1 MKNLEVPRLLRQH
14 GNGRVVVDVGLAFDA
29 LETEAAVANGF
40 NVIGFEP
47 DPPNVAA
54 LRKKFARDSRIH
66 VVDLVSGAAAA
77 APALAAAMWRL
88 PASVLKAKFP
98 PLDPVSGRGTAYIIA
113 AGLDETNGVAHMGG
127 AASKEAHRATGE
139 LDYGANIGKVST
151 PGSAASLGPGDV
163 PIVTLDSIL
172 PQFTFVSHIT
182 FMKIDTQGWELKV
195 LKGARE
201 SLKRRMFTYVQY
213 ELSPWLMR
221 RSKTGDAAELVQL
234 LPSLGGICF
243 DMMEKDSHNRRPR
256 PSTPLSGKDS
266 FLSRLDS
273 GKGSTH
279 LVRTLT
285 HAQIEAKEG
294 DDFGPW
300 DDVTCYFPQ

>member
-127 AASKEAHRATGE
+127 AASKEAHRATGATKVKKVKATKTTK
-139 LDYGANIGKVST
+139 GKGTKATKGKKATKAKKGKV
-151 PGSAASLGPGDV
+151 
-163 PIVTLDSIL
+163 I
-172 PQFTFVSHIT
+172 
-182 FMKIDTQGWELKV
+182 E
-195 LKGARE
+195 E
-201 SLKRRMFTYVQY
+201 
-213 ELSPWLMR
+213 
-221 RSKTGDAAELVQL
+221 
-234 LPSLGGICF
+234 
-243 DMMEKDSHNRRPR
+243 
-256 PSTPLSGKDS
+256 SGKNSND
-266 FLSRLDS
+266 RL
-273 GKGSTH
+273 K
-279 LVRTLT
+279 
-285 HAQIEAKEG
+285 
-294 DDFGPW
+294 
-300 DDVTCYFPQ
+300 